1 MSPLQLRVIALCIAI
16 NMLDGFDILAMAY
29 TAPAIAGEWQ
39 LDPKRLGLLFSLG
52 LGGMMAGSILL
63 APLAD
68 RFGRRPLIL
77 ACLIAATASMFA
89 ASFSESLPSLGGAR
103 VLTGMAIGAMLPCI
117 NTMVAEF
124 APSDRRAL
132 AVSVMQAGFAVG
144 ASLGGF
150 LAVWLLSSFGW
161 PAVFVTGAFLSLVL
175 IPLVWSGM
183 PESLAFLATRPDRA
197 EERATLLTKLSG
209 VVDTDPA
216 AAQSDGDNPGAWSV
230 LAQVKVPLALVSL
243 TFFASVMSFY
253 FLTSWVPKLLND
265 GGLSEGQAVA
275 GGALLTAGG
284 IIAAF
289 ALGWL
294 SLKRSIVPIVACA
307 AAVAALLTA
316 GFGQLPPNAAY
327 LLPAAFLL
335 GLATNATQIGIYA
348 VIPGLFPAQI
358 RASATGL
365 AIGLGR
371 TGSIVGPWLAGALL
385 ATGWTAGGLFAL
397 MALPYAAAI
406 FLLLAMRRWQV
417 H

>member
-1 MSPLQLRVIALCIAI
+1 MSSLQLRVIALCIAI

-29 TAPAIAGEWQ
+29 TAPAIAGAWQ
-39 LDPKRLGLLFSLG
+39 LDPERLGLLFSLG

-89 ASFSESLPSLGGAR
+89 ASFAASLPSLSAAR
-103 VLTGMAIGAMLPCI
+103 VLTGLAIGAMLPCI

-124 APSDRRAL
+124 APADKRAL

-150 LAVWLLSSFGW
+150 LAVWLLATFGW
-161 PAVFVTGAFLSLVL
+161 PAVFATGAILSLIL

-183 PESLAFLATRPDRA
+183 PESLAYLATRPDRA
-197 EERATLLTKLSG
+197 DERSLLLGKLTG
-209 VVDTDPA
+209 VVDTALPA
-216 AAQSDGDNPGAWSV
+216 TQGDSDELGAWSV

-243 TFFASVMSFY
+243 TFFSSVMSFY

-294 SLKRSIVPIVACA
+294 SLKRSIVPIVAAA

-316 GFGQLPPNAAY
+316 GFGQLPPVAAL
-327 LLPAAFLL
+327 LLPVAFLL

-348 VIPGLFPAQI
+348 VVPSLFPARI

-371 TGSIVGPWLAGALL
+371 TGSILGPWIAGVLLAAGWSVGSLFALL
-385 ATGWTAGGLFAL
+385 AV
-397 MALPYAAAI
+397 PYAIATV
-406 FLLLAMRRWQV
+406 LLLGLKRWQL